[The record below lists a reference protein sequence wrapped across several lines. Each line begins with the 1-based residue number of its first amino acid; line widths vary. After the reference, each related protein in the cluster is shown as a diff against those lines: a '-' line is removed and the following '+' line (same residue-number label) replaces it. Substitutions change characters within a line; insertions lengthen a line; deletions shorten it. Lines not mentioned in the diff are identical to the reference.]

1 LENRGGKCFIVGRV
15 LRDLVRSSDAEL
27 ILEWESEAMKRI
39 LRALSLVFALII
51 VAVAAP
57 SGRADNPVI
66 KDIFTADPSALVH
79 QGKVYLCTGHDEARV
94 GRNRF
99 EMRDWRCFSS
109 SDMIHWKAEGSPLN
123 IKEFKWAKDSAWASQ
138 AIERD
143 GKFYWY
149 APVNHKTIH
158 GFSIGVAVADSP
170 TGPFKDA
177 LGHALITKDM
187 TKQTK
192 ISWDN
197 LDPTIF
203 IDDDGQAYLYWGNT
217 VCRYV
222 KLKRNMIEMDGPIV
236 VVEGLKQFTEAPWI
250 CKHGSWYYLF
260 YAQKY
265 PEAIG
270 YAMSKSAAG
279 PWQYKGIILD
289 VISDGEKDPQS
300 SNTSHEAVIDFKGK
314 SYFIYH
320 NASLPTG
327 GQFRRSVCID
337 RLYYNP
343 DGTVR
348 PIHQTS
354 TGLDGVAHELRPAA
368 KKKFLV
374 SHSGKVVKIAV
385 REESPNDSNWQI
397 VPGLSDPAGVSFQAV
412 SKPGFYLSA
421 VNGAENGAEVK
432 LAKNDGT
439 DAMKQSAT
447 FKQVPGLADAKAA
460 SLESVSQPGRYILVS
475 GGQLALQAA
484 ASAADKAAATFAIEK
499 AKVE

>member
-1 LENRGGKCFIVGRV
+1 MSR
-15 LRDLVRSSDAEL
+15 
-27 ILEWESEAMKRI
+27 AM
-39 LRALSLVFALII
+39 SLVFALAV
-51 VAVAAP
+51 VAVTAP
-57 SGRADNPVI
+57 SGRADNPVV

-79 QGKVYLCTGHDEARV
+79 QGKVYLYTGHDEAWV
-94 GRNRF
+94 GRKRF

-109 SDMIHWKAEGSPLN
+109 SDMIHWKAEGSPIN
-123 IKEFKWAKDSAWASQ
+123 IKTFPWAKSDAWASQ

-158 GFSIGVAVADSP
+158 GFSIGVAVSDSP

-177 LGHALITKDM
+177 LGHALITNDM

-192 ISWDN
+192 ISWDDI
-197 LDPTIF
+197 DPTIF

-217 VCRYV
+217 VCHYV
-222 KLKRNMIEMDGPIV
+222 KLKKNMIEMDGPIV
-236 VVEGLKQFTEAPWI
+236 AVDGLKQFTEAPWI

-327 GQFRRSVCID
+327 GQFRRSVCIN
-337 RLYYNP
+337 RLYYNA
-343 DGTVR
+343 DGTVQ
-348 PIHQTS
+348 PIRQTS
-354 TGLDGVAHELRPAA
+354 TGLDGIAHELRPVA
-368 KKKFLV
+368 KNIKNFLV
-374 SHSGKVVKIAV
+374 SHSGKFVKITVA
-385 REESPNDSNWQI
+385 EESPNDSKWQI
-397 VPGLSDPAGVSFQAV
+397 MPGLSDPSGVSFQAV
-412 SKPGFYLSA
+412 SKPGFYLS
-421 VNGAENGAEVK
+421 GAGSEPMK
-432 LAKNDGT
+432 LAKNDDT
-439 DAMKQSAT
+439 AAFKQSAT

-460 SLESVSQPGRYILVS
+460 SLESVVTPANYVTVE
-475 GGQLALQAA
+475 GGQLKLSEIKDDAG
-484 ASAADKAAATFAIEK
+484 KAAATFAIEK
-499 AKVE
+499 TDVE